1 MVVYIE
7 PLVMWLLSRYVKK
20 WGFIISELGGQGGL
34 FGPKNFPDKVLGSG
48 QFGIDPRFI
57 E

>member
-20 WGFIISELGGQGGL
+20 WGFIISELVRQGRV
-34 FGPKNFPDKVLGSG
+34 FGPIKFPDKVLGSG
-48 QFGIDPRFI
+48 QFGSLI
-57 E
+57 EA